1 MSWTKRDIV
10 RQAYE
15 DIGVA
20 SYAFDIS
27 PEMETAAVR
36 RLDAMMAQWDAK
48 GIRLGYPV
56 SNTSDGSSVEQDSNL
71 PSWAIEAVCSNLAM
85 RVGGT
90 IGKQITPVLSKVAH
104 EGWLQVVTQCA
115 RPRERRL
122 DVMPAG
128 AGNKT
133 TQSQYFIMPEADDSL
148 QSSGDGTLEL

>member
-48 GIRLGYPV
+48 GVRLGYPV
-56 SNTSDGSSVEQDSNL
+56 SNTADGSSVDQDTNL
-71 PSWAIEAVCSNLAM
+71 PSWAVEATSSNLAI
-85 RVGGT
+85 RIAGT

-104 EGWLQVVTQCA
+104 EGWLQVVAQCSK
-115 RPRERRL
+115 PRERRL
-122 DVMPAG
+122 DIMPAG

-133 TQSQYFIMPEADDSL
+133 IQSQYFIIPKADDKL